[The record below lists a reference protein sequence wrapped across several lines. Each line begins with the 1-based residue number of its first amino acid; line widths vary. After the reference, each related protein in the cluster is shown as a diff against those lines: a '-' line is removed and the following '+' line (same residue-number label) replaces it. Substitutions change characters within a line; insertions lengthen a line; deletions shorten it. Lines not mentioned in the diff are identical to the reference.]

1 MKNLQKETKLQRWIA
16 RFAVL
21 ALIPLVLLAQQP
33 PPSDQAPPPPPL
45 PEQGPAAGTQPLL
58 SAQQLDD
65 LVAPVALYPDNL
77 LSQILVASTYP
88 LEVVEAQQWLQQNP
102 NLQGQALMNA
112 AKQQNWDPS
121 IQALVMFPDVLM
133 RLNSDIRWT
142 TELGNAFLAQQ
153 PDVMAAVQRMRARAQ
168 ANGKLMSNSQ
178 QNVTTQTQNGQT
190 VIQIVPTNPDVIY
203 VPAYNPYWVWGP
215 PVYVYPPVWYP
226 GIDVGFVFG
235 PGIFIGGFFGGWG
248 GWGWGGW
255 GWGFNWFGG
264 AVIVNNSFFHRFGFR
279 DFHGG
284 YEGTSVWAHNP
295 EHRIGVPYPNREV
308 ANRYGGAAV
317 RGPGAYR
324 GGEGGNRG
332 FAEPGNVGERG
343 NRGGAEASREP
354 TQRFGSPGFEQHDF
368 GTGHSAFGGIHNGGS
383 TRFESDHG
391 FGSMSG
397 SRGGGFGGG
406 VRGGGGFRGG
416 GGGRR

>member
-1 MKNLQKETKLQRWIA
+1 MKTQPEIRRLRLWAA
-16 RFAVL
+16 RCAVL
-21 ALIPLVLLAQQP
+21 LLIPLVVVAQQP
-33 PPSDQAPPPPPL
+33 PPPETGQQPPPPP
-45 PEQGPAAGTQPLL
+45 PPAQPL
-58 SAQQLDD
+58 SPQQLDD

-88 LEVVEAQQWLQQNP
+88 LEVVEAQQWLQQNS
-102 NLQGQALMNA
+102 NLQGQALLNA

-153 PDVMAAVQRMRARAQ
+153 GDVMAAVQRMRGKAQ
-168 ANGKLMSNSQ
+168 ANGKLMSNAQ
-178 QNVTTQTQNGQT
+178 ENVTTQTQNGQT
-190 VIQIVPTNPDVIY
+190 AIQIEPTNPDVVY

-215 PVYVYPPVWYP
+215 PVYGVYPPVWYP
-226 GIDVGFVFG
+226 GIDVGFEFG

-255 GWGFNWFGG
+255 GWSFNWFGG
-264 AVIVNNSFFHRFGFR
+264 AVIVNNSFFHRFGFH

-284 YEGTSVWAHNP
+284 YRGTSVWVHNP

-308 ANRYGGAAV
+308 ANRFGGEAF
-317 RGPGAYR
+317 RGAGAFR
-324 GGEGGNRG
+324 GGEGFNRG
-332 FAEPGNVGERG
+332 AAERG
-343 NRGGAEASREP
+343 NFGGAEGFREAP
-354 TQRFGSPGFEQHDF
+354 AQRFGSQGFEQHDF
-368 GTGHSAFGGIHNGGS
+368 GTGHSAFGGIENGGQS
-383 TRFESDHG
+383 RFESDHG

-397 SRGGGFGGG
+397 SRGGFGGGGFHGGGFGGG
-406 VRGGGGFRGG
+406 GFHGG

>member
-1 MKNLQKETKLQRWIA
+1 MKNELEMGTLRRWVA
-16 RFAVL
+16 RSAVL
-21 ALIPLVLLAQQP
+21 LLIPLVVVAQQP
-33 PPSDQAPPPPPL
+33 PPPEAGQQPAPPPA
-45 PEQGPAAGTQPLL
+45 QLL
-58 SAQQLDD
+58 SPQQLDD
-65 LVAPVALYPDNL
+65 LVAPIALYPDNL

-88 LEVVEAQQWLQQNP
+88 LEVVEAQQWLQQNR
-102 NLQGQALMNA
+102 NLQGQALLSA

-153 PDVMAAVQRMRARAQ
+153 PDVMAAVQRMREKAR
-168 ANGKLMSNSQ
+168 ANGKLMSNAQ
-178 QNVTTQTQNGQT
+178 ETVTTQTQNGQT
-190 VIQIVPTNPDVIY
+190 AIQIQPANPDVMY

-215 PVYVYPPVWYP
+215 PVYGVYPPVWYP
-226 GIDVGFVFG
+226 GIDVGFEFG

-255 GWGFNWFGG
+255 GWYPNWFGG
-264 AVIVNNSFFHRFGFR
+264 TIILNNSFFHRFGFR

-284 YEGTSVWAHNP
+284 FRGESVWAHNP

-308 ANRYGGAAV
+308 ANRFGGAAAF
-317 RGPGAYR
+317 RGNEGFNRGAAER
-324 GGEGGNRG
+324 GNFGGEGFR
-332 FAEPGNVGERG
+332 
-343 NRGGAEASREP
+343 EAP
-354 TQRFGSPGFEQHDF
+354 AQRFGSQGFERHDF
-368 GTGHSAFGGIHNGGS
+368 GGAHSAFGGIHNGGQ

-391 FGSMSG
+391 FGSM
-397 SRGGGFGGG
+397 GGARGFGGG
-406 VRGGGGFRGG
+406 FHGGGGGGGFHGG